1 MNTKLVPKNLV
12 RGKASL
18 EILAGVVILALA
30 LAVYTL
36 AGVTRPAAASSHR
49 EAPLIS
55 QDPEADNTDVYA
67 FVSPDVTNTVTI
79 VANYIPGELPN
90 GGPNFYNFADNVLYE
105 VKIDNTGDGQ
115 PDVVYQFHFNT
126 TLANPATFLY
136 NDGPISSLDDPNWN
150 LKQFYTITRLEGAT
164 SSVLGSNLAVPPVN
178 IGPRSTPN
186 YDLLATAAI
195 HTLGARKFFAGQRDD
210 PFYVDLGSVFDLA
223 GLRPFNSLH
232 VLPLPDGAGL
242 DGLHGL
248 NTHSIIMQ
256 VPMTDLTRDHVAPN
270 PSNGTVGIWATAS
283 RRAVHITQ
291 QNGAIIDSGNWVQ
304 VSRLG
309 NPLINEVIIPSGR
322 KDYWNA
328 TKASGEKQFLS
339 YYKNPLLTVYEN
351 ALYPALD
358 NANETGRD
366 DLVGVLLTGLPGF
379 NYTGNAKVDMLR
391 LNMTIP
397 VASNPSRLGPLDPTN
412 ADLQGFPNGRRLA
425 DDVVDIELR
434 ATAEGYGP
442 TLASLYGVPNRSP
455 NNLLGDGV
463 DNNDKPFLSTFPYV
477 ASPWRGYEVGAPAP
491 PSYGALKQQQM
502 DEVLNK

>member
-1 MNTKLVPKNLV
+1 MNTKLVPKKLV

-115 PDVVYQFHFNT
+115 PDVVYQFRFNT

-210 PFYVDLGSVFDLA
+210 PFYVDLGS
-223 GLRPFNSLH
+223 
-232 VLPLPDGAGL
+232 
-242 DGLHGL
+242 
-248 NTHSIIMQ
+248 
-256 VPMTDLTRDHVAPN
+256 
-270 PSNGTVGIWATAS
+270 
-283 RRAVHITQ
+283 
-291 QNGAIIDSGNWVQ
+291 
-304 VSRLG
+304 
-309 NPLINEVIIPSGR
+309 
-322 KDYWNA
+322 
-328 TKASGEKQFLS
+328 
-339 YYKNPLLTVYEN
+339 
-351 ALYPALD
+351 
-358 NANETGRD
+358 
-366 DLVGVLLTGLPGF
+366 
-379 NYTGNAKVDMLR
+379 
-391 LNMTIP
+391 
-397 VASNPSRLGPLDPTN
+397 
-412 ADLQGFPNGRRLA
+412 
-425 DDVVDIELR
+425 
-434 ATAEGYGP
+434 
-442 TLASLYGVPNRSP
+442 
-455 NNLLGDGV
+455 
-463 DNNDKPFLSTFPYV
+463 
-477 ASPWRGYEVGAPAP
+477 
-491 PSYGALKQQQM
+491 
-502 DEVLNK
+502 